1 MSLSYR
7 RPGRNRPSYGFRCL
21 IACAGVFLA
30 AGLSFPHAAFSQ
42 EPMSPGSSAAQ
53 VTNPSPLNA
62 TIGGQ
67 MMAMQQAAMQN
78 AAQLPADP
86 FEGNVPKSTSLS
98 ANFAWADTFDASALN
113 GGYGGG
119 VTVTRWITSRV
130 ALQGSVEI
138 YSFGLGEIN
147 NVLASLGLP
156 HQAGTPVIPITLG
169 GVYDFTGGK
178 SWINPQVFGDF
189 GPAVTLNGESM
200 PLYLDLGAGVVTPLA
215 KLSDALSGIDLF
227 ANVRWAYFSNISG
240 LADSAVS
247 AIGAVGSLPAV
258 SKAAADTSGALN
270 FMPIEFGATF
280 VF

>member
-1 MSLSYR
+1 MSLSYLR
-7 RPGRNRPSYGFRCL
+7 SEHRFASLVARVFP
-21 IACAGVFLA
+21 IAMVLVLA
-30 AGLSFPHAAFSQ
+30 AGLMTSHPAFAQGPLS
-42 EPMSPGSSAAQ
+42 SPAPVPTG
-53 VTNPSPLNA
+53 NPTPLTA
-62 TIGGQ
+62 TPQGQ
-67 MMAMQQAAMQN
+67 MMALQESAM
-78 AAQLPADP
+78 AFGASIPADP

-98 ANFAWADTFDASALN
+98 ANFVWADTFDASALN

-119 VTVTRWITSRV
+119 VTLTRWITSHV
-130 ALQGSVEI
+130 AVTGSIEI

-147 NVLASLGLP
+147 NVLSSLGLP

-178 SWINPQVFGDF
+178 RWVNPQVFGDF

-200 PLYLDLGAGVVTPLA
+200 PLYVDLGVGIVTPLA
-215 KLSDALSGIDLF
+215 KFSDALSGIDLF
-227 ANVRWAYFSNISG
+227 ANARWAYFSNISG

-247 AIGAVGSLPAV
+247 AIGAVGSLSAV